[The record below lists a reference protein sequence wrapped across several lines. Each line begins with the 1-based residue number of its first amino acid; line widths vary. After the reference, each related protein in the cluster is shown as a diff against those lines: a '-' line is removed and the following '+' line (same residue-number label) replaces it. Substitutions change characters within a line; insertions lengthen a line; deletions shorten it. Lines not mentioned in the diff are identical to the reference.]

1 MELGGLR
8 RPGFTSAC
16 QILYFFSSVFFSSVA
31 LELLLAP
38 ELGVA
43 LESVE
48 EPPLELVVG
57 EVLDEDEAPLLGVVL
72 GAALDEDEELLGGV
86 VLGEVLDELELGEL
100 GVVTLPE
107 AEPLAEPGARVVSLV
122 DDPDE
127 DEAEPEG
134 EDGVVAPRVAPV
146 SGPRSQP

>member
-31 LELLLAP
+31 LELLVAP
-38 ELGVA
+38 ELGA
-43 LESVE
+43 AEL
-48 EPPLELVVG
+48 PLELVVG
-57 EVLDEDEAPLLGVVL
+57 EVLDEEEPLLGVVL
-72 GAALDEDEELLGGV
+72 GAALDEDEELLGEV
-86 VLGEVLDELELGEL
+86 VLGEVLDELEPELGEL

-134 EDGVVAPRVAPV
+134 EDGVVAPRELAPV